1 MNISKDKVVSLT
13 YTLKIEGT
21 NEIIED
27 VKEDKP
33 LTFIFGKG
41 QMLAKFEEN
50 LKDLKINDTFD
61 FVLKSEESYGQ
72 INDKAIVDLPKNL
85 FEVEGKLQEEL
96 LVVGKLIPMQDKEGR
111 RMDGKVITV
120 SDDLVKLDFN
130 HPMAGKNLHFNGEVC
145 NMREATHEEI
155 IKGSITHEGC
165 DGCDGNCH

>member
-13 YTLKIEGT
+13 YTLKVEGT

-50 LKDLKINDTFD
+50 LKNLKNNDTFD
-61 FVLKSEESYGQ
+61 FVLKSEESYGP
-72 INDKAIVDLPKNL
+72 INDQAIVDLPKNL
-85 FEVEGKLQEEL
+85 FVVEGKLQEEL
-96 LVVGKLIPMQDKEGR
+96 LVVGKIVPMQDKEGR

-120 SDDLVKLDFN
+120 SDDLVKMDFN
-130 HPMAGKNLHFNGEVC
+130 HPLAGKDLYFKGEVC
-145 NMREATHEEI
+145 NMREATAEELQ
-155 IKGSITHEGC
+155 KGSITHTGC